1 LPPAEPPSHLPGGS
15 VTDTAAADPASIQCA
30 DTVLMVRPA
39 AFGANPETAG
49 SNAFQDRRAFDPVK
63 VRDAARR
70 EFDSVAGRL
79 DDAGVEV
86 IVVEDSPVPATP
98 DAVFPNN
105 WNSFHHDGA
114 VVLYP
119 MLSPLRRLERR
130 AAVID
135 AVRAR
140 GRSVS
145 RVLDLTRWEGEG
157 RFLEG
162 TGSLVLD
169 HAARLAYACESP
181 RTHPAPLEKW
191 CRQLGY
197 APHVFGAT
205 GPDGGP
211 LYHTNVMM
219 CVGPGF
225 VVACLEAVPEPDTRR
240 KLGERLLANGRELI
254 EITREQMGAFAGNM
268 LALATGSGEV
278 VIALS
283 ESARGALGPAQQ
295 RCLERHG
302 TVVAA
307 PIPTIERYG
316 GGSVRCMLA
325 EVFLPRHEQPARE
338 AGC

>member
-1 LPPAEPPSHLPGGS
+1 
-15 VTDTAAADPASIQCA
+15 
-30 DTVLMVRPA
+30 MVRPV
-39 AFGANPETAG
+39 AFGANPETAA
-49 SNAFQDRRAFDPVK
+49 SNAFQDRHASDPVA
-63 VRDAARR
+63 VGDAARR
-70 EFDSVAGRL
+70 EFDAVAGRL
-79 DDAGVEV
+79 DDAGVGV

-105 WNSFHHDGA
+105 WISFHHDGA
-114 VVLYP
+114 VALYP

-130 AAVID
+130 ADVIE
-135 AVRAR
+135 AVRAN
-140 GRSVS
+140 GRSVR
-145 RVLDLTRWEGEG
+145 RVLEFTRWEAED

-169 HAARLAYACESP
+169 HAARVAYACQSP
-181 RTHPAPLEKW
+181 RTHRGPLEEW
-191 CRQLGY
+191 CRELGY
-197 APHVFGAT
+197 APQLFGAT

-219 CVGPGF
+219 CIGPGF
-225 VVACLEAVPEPDTRR
+225 VVACLEAVPEPGARR
-240 KLGERLLANGRELI
+240 ELGAALLATGRELI

-268 LALATGSGEV
+268 LALATGSGET

-283 ESARGALGPAQQ
+283 ESAWDALGPAQR

-302 TVVAA
+302 TVVAT

-325 EVFLPRHEQPARE
+325 EVFLPREEPPAGRE
-338 AGC
+338 GR